1 MFRCAVSALGRDRP
15 GIVAALTEVL
25 LDLGGNIE
33 DSQMSILRGHF
44 SVMLI
49 VALPEDTAAEGQVER
64 LASRLEAVKRRLEL
78 EAVTVN
84 PVEDLAGTAP
94 EPSHL
99 VTLYG
104 ADHPGI
110 VHAAATILAER
121 NVSITGLE
129 TKLAGHPPGS
139 IYVMLIEIAAAAVD
153 IDELRDAITAA
164 GEQSGLDVNLS
175 ELDRTPL

>member
-49 VALPEDTAAEGQVER
+49 VALPEGEVDAERTELLAER
-64 LASRLEAVKRRLEL
+64 LEDVKRRLDL

-84 PVEDLAGTAP
+84 SVDDLAGTAP
-94 EPSHL
+94 EPSHI

-110 VHAAATILAER
+110 VHAAAAILAER
-121 NVSITGLE
+121 DVSITGLE
-129 TKLAGHPPGS
+129 TKLAGQPPAS
-139 IYVMLIEIAAAAVD
+139 IYVMLIEIAAAGAD
-153 IDELRDAITAA
+153 IEELRTAITEA
-164 GEQSGLDVNLS
+164 GKKSGLDVSLR